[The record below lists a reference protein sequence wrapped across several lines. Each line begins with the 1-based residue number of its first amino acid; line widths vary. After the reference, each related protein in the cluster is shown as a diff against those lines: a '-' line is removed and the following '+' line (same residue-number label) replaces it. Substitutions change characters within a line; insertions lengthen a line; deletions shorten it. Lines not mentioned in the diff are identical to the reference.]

1 MKTVCTDTELPVMAD
16 KGQIEQVIMNLVT
29 NARDAMPKGGSLVI
43 GTNLADIDEEFI
55 KAHGYGEP
63 GQYAEISVKDTGT
76 GMDQKTKE
84 KIFEPFFTTK
94 EQGKGTGL
102 GLSTVYGIVKKH
114 NGYINVYSEVGKGT
128 IFRILIPIAG
138 SVIETEDKKTVQE
151 PPAKGGTETILLA
164 EDDSAIR
171 ELISSILSNYGY
183 TVISAIDGEDA
194 IYKFIRNKEKIKL
207 VILDGIMPKKN
218 GTDVFHEIQIIK
230 PGIKVILMS
239 GYPEDMLNFQDIT
252 DKILF
257 YLQKPVMPSQI
268 LKKAR
273 ELLDT

>member
-1 MKTVCTDTELPVMAD
+1 MKTVCTDTVLPVMAD

-43 GTNLADIDEEFI
+43 GTDLADINEEFI

-63 GQYAEISVKDTGT
+63 GQYAEISVKDTGI

-102 GLSTVYGIVKKH
+102 GLSMVYGIVKKH
-114 NGYINVYSEVGKGT
+114 NGYINVHSEVGKGT
-128 IFRILIPIAG
+128 IFSILLPIAG
-138 SVIETEDKKTVQE
+138 SIVETEDKKAVQE
-151 PPAKGGTETILLA
+151 SPVKGGTETILFA

-171 ELISSILSNYGY
+171 ELISLTLMNYGY
-183 TVISAIDGEDA
+183 TVITAADGEEA
-194 IYKFIRNKEKIKL
+194 IYKFIKNKETIEL
-207 VILDGIMPKKN
+207 AILDGIMPKKS
-218 GTDVFHEIQIIK
+218 GMDVFREIQIIK
-230 PGIKVILMS
+230 PMIKVILMS
-239 GYPEDMLNFQDIT
+239 GYPEDMLDFQDIT

-257 YLQKPVMPSQI
+257 YLQQPVMLSQI
-268 LKKAR
+268 LKKTRA
-273 ELLDT
+273 LLDT